1 VILRETVVVGLVGG
15 TGLGWALIEALS
27 SFHWA
32 AIALL
37 IAAFAGLTLVG
48 EWLSERQRA
57 HWLEGSAPRGPEVLL
72 QS

>member
-1 VILRETVVVGLVGG
+1 VGLVGG
-15 TGLGWALIEALS
+15 TGLGWALVEALS

-37 IAAFAGLTLVG
+37 IVAFSLLTLVG
-48 EWLSERQRA
+48 EWWTDHQRA
-57 HWLEGSAPRGPEVLL
+57 HWLADASGRCSEVLL